1 MKVSKVKASD
11 SELADGASSAWRGV
25 SETTVELMPS
35 PVGMAADV
43 SPFMALSE
51 DHGKVE
57 AVKMRVA
64 SNGTSL
70 SIRLSWADPDED
82 SAPGDLDEF
91 PDGAAVMFPLVPGA
105 SALAMG
111 SKGAPVNA
119 WLWKADEPE
128 PFDVVAEGY
137 ATSQRR
143 AAEASGLKANAVHA
157 RGHWVLVFQR
167 PLEVAGA
174 PMDESVFISFAGDED
189 VGISIAIWEG
199 ANKERAGQKS
209 VSGDFVPL
217 EGLG

>member
-11 SELADGASSAWRGV
+11 TELADGSSSAWRSVG
-25 SETTVELMPS
+25 ETTVELMPS
-35 PVGMAADV
+35 PIGMAEDV

-57 AVKMRVA
+57 AAKIRIA
-64 SNGTSL
+64 CNGSTL
-70 SIRLSWADPDED
+70 SVRLSWRDPDED
-82 SAPGDLDEF
+82 SVPEDLDEF
-91 PDGAAVMFPLVPGA
+91 PDGAAVMFPLVSGA
-105 SALAMG
+105 SALTMG
-111 SKGAPVNA
+111 AAGAPVNA

-128 PFDVVAEGY
+128 PFDVVAQGY

-143 AAEASGLKANAVHA
+143 AAEASGLNASAVYA
-157 RGHWVLVFQR
+157 RGRWVLVFQR
-167 PLEVAGA
+167 PLEVDG
-174 PMDESVFISFAGDED
+174 VFVSFAGDED
-189 VGISIAIWEG
+189 IGISFAIWEG